1 MKVFGSNSSFRRNH
15 DFRSLRFKLTAA
27 FIAFA
32 MLLLGLLWIMQTVS
46 LESYYQ
52 RSMEQKAN
60 VALRILSG
68 QYARTETLDPEVFY
82 GYITQLSGENDVFF
96 YIESE
101 DKEAAISSSELVSG
115 GRSFSGVSKLI
126 GDARIMIDSSADR
139 SETVSFTRDNG
150 ASGKILIRAQRVE
163 SQYRDPVY
171 MYAIVP
177 LSPMGA
183 TVQILAS
190 QLFWVTLI
198 ALIAGGL
205 FALFLSRRVAQPVKD
220 METQAR
226 ALALGAENV
235 HFEAGSY
242 TELESLAS
250 VLNETAAELAKS
262 ESLQKD
268 LLANVSHDLRTPL
281 TMIKSY
287 AELIRDISGDNKEK
301 RDEHLGVIIEET
313 DRLSNLVNDILLIS
327 KMQSGTLEMENAP
340 VDIQKAAESVLSVY
354 RVLEEQDGFEFE
366 VVEIEGARPFV
377 MGDEHQLQQVFSN
390 LFSNA
395 VNYSQENKHIV
406 LRFEDMGHEKVRC
419 SVRDHGSGI
428 APEDLR
434 NIWNR
439 YQRASK
445 RGTRAHSSGTGLGL
459 SIAKEILERHNAQY
473 GVESIVGEGSCFWFT
488 LDCKFVVDT
497 Q

>member
-1 MKVFGSNSSFRRNH
+1 MRIATDIGKKGKRDY

-27 FIAFA
+27 FVAFA
-32 MLLLGLLWIMQTVS
+32 ALLLGLLWILQTVS

-52 RSMEQKAN
+52 LSMQGKAGAA
-60 VALRILSG
+60 VKLLSTY
-68 QYARTETLDPEVFY
+68 YANSETLDAGTFY
-82 GYITQLSGENDVFF
+82 GYITDISRKNDVFF

-101 DKEAAISSSELVSG
+101 DSEAAISSSELVSG
-115 GRSFSGVSKLI
+115 SRSFSDVSRLI
-126 GDARIMIDSSADR
+126 SDARVMIDSGDS
-139 SETVSFTRDNG
+139 STVSFTQDNG
-150 ASGKILIRAQRVE
+150 TAGKILVQAARVE
-163 SQYRDPVY
+163 SRYRDPVY

-183 TVQILAS
+183 TVRILAS
-190 QLFWVTLI
+190 QLFWVTLA
-198 ALIAGGL
+198 ALILGGL
-205 FALFLSRRVAQPVKD
+205 FALYYSRRVARPVKD
-220 METQAR
+220 MEVQAR

-235 HFEAGSY
+235 HFEAGGY

-262 ESLQKD
+262 ESLQRD

-287 AELIRDISGDNKEK
+287 AEMIRDISGDDKER

-313 DRLSNLVNDILLIS
+313 DRLSNLVNDILLLS
-327 KMQSGTLEMENAP
+327 KMQSGTLEMQKLP

-354 RVLEEQDGFEFE
+354 KVLEDQDGFRFE

-377 MGDEHQLQQVFSN
+377 RGDEAKLQQVFSN
-390 LFSNA
+390 LISNA
-395 VNYSQENKHIV
+395 VQYSEDDRRIV
-406 LRFEDMGHEKVRC
+406 IRFEDMGHERVRC
-419 SVRDHGSGI
+419 SVRDHGVGI
-428 APEDLR
+428 APEDLQ

-445 RGTRAHSSGTGLGL
+445 QGTRAHKSGTGLGL
-459 SIAKEILERHNAQY
+459 SIAREILERHNAEY
-473 GVESIVGEGSCFWFT
+473 GVESVVGKGSCFWFV
-488 LDCKFVVDT
+488 LDCKYVVDT